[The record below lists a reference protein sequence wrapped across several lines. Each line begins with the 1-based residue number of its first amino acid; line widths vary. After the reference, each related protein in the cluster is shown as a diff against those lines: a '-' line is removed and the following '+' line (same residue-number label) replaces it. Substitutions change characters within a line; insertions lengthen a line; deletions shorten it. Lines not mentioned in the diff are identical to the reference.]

1 MNINDAANNFG
12 GAVQKTITPFAAA
25 GGVLFYRFVQVP
37 QTKMDKIGNIDSKI
51 CRKRACHCGAKCA
64 IVKIKFS
71 KKEVKF
77 VCGSL

>member
-1 MNINDAANNFG
+1 MLRTIS
-12 GAVQKTITPFAAA
+12 AVRCKKQSRPLRRRE
-25 GGVLFYRFVQVP
+25 GVLFRRFVQVP

-51 CRKRACHCGAKCA
+51 CRKMACHCGAKCA

>member
-1 MNINDAANNFG
+1 
-12 GAVQKTITPFAAA
+12 
-25 GGVLFYRFVQVP
+25 
-37 QTKMDKIGNIDSKI
+37 MDKIGNIDSKI

-77 VCGSL
+77 VCSSP

>member
-1 MNINDAANNFG
+1 M
-12 GAVQKTITPFAAA
+12 
-25 GGVLFYRFVQVP
+25 LFYRFVQVP

>member
-1 MNINDAANNFG
+1 M
-12 GAVQKTITPFAAA
+12 
-25 GGVLFYRFVQVP
+25 LFHRFVQVS

-51 CRKRACHCGAKCA
+51 CRKRACLCGAKCA

-77 VCGSL
+77 VCSSL

>member
-1 MNINDAANNFG
+1 MRRAIL
-12 GAVQKTITPFAAA
+12 AVQSEKQSRPLRRRE
-25 GGVLFYRFVQVP
+25 GVLFHCFVQVP

-51 CRKRACHCGAKCA
+51 CRKRTCHCGAKCA

>member
-1 MNINDAANNFG
+1 MKRSIF
-12 GAVQKTITPFAAA
+12 AVQSEKQSRPLRQWK
-25 GGVLFYRFVQVP
+25 GVISRRFVQVP

-71 KKEVKF
+71 KKGVKF

>member
-1 MNINDAANNFG
+1 MMRAIF
-12 GAVQKTITPFAAA
+12 AVRCKKQSRPLRRRE
-25 GGVLFYRFVQVP
+25 GVISRCFVQVP

-51 CRKRACHCGAKCA
+51 CRKRTCHGGAKCA

>member
-1 MNINDAANNFG
+1 MKRSIFC
-12 GAVQKTITPFAAA
+12 GAVLKTITPFAAVGGRDFPLLCA
-25 GGVLFYRFVQVP
+25 GS
-37 QTKMDKIGNIDSKI
+37 TNKMDKIGNIDSKI
-51 CRKRACHCGAKCA
+51 CRKRTCHCGAKCA

>member
-1 MNINDAANNFG
+1 M
-12 GAVQKTITPFAAA
+12 VQSEIQSRPLRRWK
-25 GGVLFYRFVQVP
+25 GVISRRFVQVP

>member
-1 MNINDAANNFG
+1 MLRIIST
-12 GAVQKTITPFAAA
+12 VQSEKQSRPLRRWE
-25 GGVLFYRFVQVP
+25 GVLFYRFVQVP

-71 KKEVKF
+71 KKGVKF

>member
-1 MNINDAANNFG
+1 MLRTIS
-12 GAVQKTITPFAAA
+12 AVLCKKQSSPLRRRE
-25 GGVLFYRFVQVP
+25 GVLFRRFVQVP

>member
-1 MNINDAANNFG
+1 MTDFLIYIVRGNR
-12 GAVQKTITPFAAA
+12 A
-25 GGVLFYRFVQVP
+25 GWRWKGMLFHRFVQVS